1 MTRTL
6 SSLLTTT
13 FALAFA
19 MPALARP
26 ASGADVPSCGD
37 EKKEEKKPPSA
48 APQCDGDGKDEK
60 TKDEK
65 KDPARL

>member
-6 SSLLTTT
+6 SSLLAPT
-13 FALAFA
+13 FALAVA

-26 ASGADVPSCGD
+26 ASGAGVPSCD
-37 EKKEEKKPPSA
+37 EDKKEDKKPPSA
-48 APQCDGDGKDEK
+48 APQCDGGGKDEK